1 MVTSAKGLKGE
12 GTEGEGASERAGGRT
27 RGMKSA
33 GKGREEVSRRGQ
45 AAPTS
50 HPGTQSMVSKGIDSK
65 LSAILVF
72 FGRSDLELGPQTPQA
87 RPHLINAP

>member
-27 RGMKSA
+27 RGMMSA

-45 AAPTS
+45 AASTS

-72 FGRSDLELGPQTPQA
+72 FGRSDLELGPQTPPP
-87 RPHLINAP
+87 RRNLINAP